1 MRCPACGARYAKR
14 SARCP
19 ECGALQDESPI
30 ECSAQE
36 PVSIEA
42 AEETVSTPVEK
53 TVPTSSSKR
62 KRRVAKTPRSL
73 LEFPGVNRN
82 AMPEWRKELGE
93 RVREVQER
101 RAREALLE
109 TAEIGP
115 LFSDLDARNA
125 PVLELLPQA
134 EMPPINPLVVA
145 ALQRIERARAQVGRG
160 GGVATAIAYEQ
171 QPAEEINLPAAQP
184 IDEIVPKP
192 ERVHTL
198 AVVPNSELMSA
209 ELPRKSP
216 RPEPK
221 KATRIIGEQNDP
233 ALNYLD
239 AIPRSVLVERSEYAC
254 ASVFRR
260 LFGALIDLAVVGVLA
275 APLLAL
281 TELTT
286 LQWQNPRVIGFGVGT
301 LLVVGFLYLTLSVA
315 FTGRTIGM
323 KLLSLRV
330 VDARNGLIPTGRQ
343 SAARSF
349 LYLLSLVGAGVT
361 LLYTFVDTEKQTVH
375 DRFTRTVVIRA

>member
-1 MRCPACGARYAKR
+1 MRCPACGARYQNR

-19 ECGALQDESPI
+19 ECGALQDDNPI
-30 ECSAQE
+30 EFSPQE

-42 AEETVSTPVEK
+42 AEDPVPTPVER
-53 TVPTSSSKR
+53 TVPASSSK
-62 KRRVAKTPRSL
+62 KQPVAKTPRSL

-93 RVREVQER
+93 RVREVQEK

-115 LFSDLDARNA
+115 LFSELDARTA
-125 PVLELLPQA
+125 PMLELLPQA
-134 EMPPINPLVVA
+134 EMPPMNPLVVA
-145 ALQRIERARAQVGRG
+145 ALQRIERARAQAGRG
-160 GGVATAIAYEQ
+160 SAATAIAYEQ
-171 QPAEEINLPAAQP
+171 QPVEEINLPAAEP

-192 ERVHTL
+192 ERVLTL
-198 AVVPNSELMSA
+198 AVLTNPESMSP
-209 ELPRKSP
+209 ELPRETA

-221 KATRIIGEQNDP
+221 KATRVIGEENDP

-239 AIPRSVLVERSEYAC
+239 AIPRSVLVERCGYVC

-260 LFGALIDLAVVGVLA
+260 MLGALVDLAVVGLLA

-286 LQWQNPRVIGFGVGT
+286 LQWQNPRVIGFAAVT
-301 LLVVGFLYLTLSVA
+301 LLLVGFSYLTLSVA

-323 KLLSLRV
+323 KFFSLRV

-343 SAARSF
+343 SAGRAF
-349 LYLLSLVGAGVT
+349 LLILSLVGAGVT
-361 LLYTFVDTEKQTVH
+361 LLYTFIDREKQAVH

>member
-1 MRCPACGARYAKR
+1 MRCPACGARYQNR

-19 ECGALQDESPI
+19 ECGALQDEGPI
-30 ECSAQE
+30 ECSPPE
-36 PVSIEA
+36 PVSIDA
-42 AEETVSTPVEK
+42 AEETVPTPVKKAVPASNSK
-53 TVPTSSSKR
+53 TRPVPER
-62 KRRVAKTPRSL
+62 TPSL
-73 LEFPGVNRN
+73 LEFPGVNRG

-101 RAREALLE
+101 RAREAQLE

-115 LFSDLDARNA
+115 LFSELDARTV
-125 PVLELLPQA
+125 PMLELLPQA
-134 EMPPINPLVVA
+134 EMPQMNPLVVA

-160 GGVATAIAYEQ
+160 GGAATAIAYEEH
-171 QPAEEINLPAAQP
+171 PTEKIKLPMADP
-184 IDEIVPKP
+184 IDEFGPKP

-198 AVVPNSELMSA
+198 AVVPNPEAMSP
-209 ELPRKSP
+209 ELPKETA

-221 KATRIIGEQNDP
+221 KATRVIGEQNDP

-239 AIPRSVLVERSEYAC
+239 AVPRSVLVEGREYAC

-260 LFGALIDLAVVGVLA
+260 MLGALVDLAVVGLLA

-286 LQWQNPRVIGFGVGT
+286 LQWENPRVIAFAVGT
-301 LLVVGFLYLTLSVA
+301 LLFVGFSYLTLSVA

-323 KLLSLRV
+323 KVFSLRV

-343 SAARSF
+343 SAGRSF
-349 LYLLSLVGAGVT
+349 LYILSLVGAGVT
-361 LLYTFVDTEKQTVH
+361 LLYTFIDTEKQTVH

>member
-1 MRCPACGARYAKR
+1 M
-14 SARCP
+14 
-19 ECGALQDESPI
+19 E
-30 ECSAQE
+30 
-36 PVSIEA
+36 
-42 AEETVSTPVEK
+42 
-53 TVPTSSSKR
+53 
-62 KRRVAKTPRSL
+62 KTPRSL
-73 LEFPGVNRN
+73 LEFPGVNRS

-109 TAEIGP
+109 AAEICP
-115 LFSDLDARNA
+115 SFSELDARTA
-125 PVLELLPQA
+125 PLLELLPPA
-134 EMPPINPLVVA
+134 EMPAMNPVVVA

-160 GGVATAIAYEQ
+160 GGAATAIAYEQ
-171 QPAEEINLPAAQP
+171 HPAEEINLTAAEP
-184 IDEIVPKP
+184 IDELVAKP

-198 AVVPNSELMSA
+198 AVVPKLESMDP
-209 ELPRKSP
+209 ELPKETA

-221 KATRIIGEQNDP
+221 KPTRVIGEQNDP

-239 AIPRSVLVERSEYAC
+239 AIPRSALVERCDYAC

-260 LFGALIDLAVVGVLA
+260 MLAALVDLAVASLLA

-286 LQWQNPRVIGFGVGT
+286 LQWENPRVVGFAVGT
-301 LLVVGFLYLTLSVA
+301 LLVVGFSYLTLSVA
-315 FTGRTIGM
+315 FTGQTIGM
-323 KLLSLRV
+323 KFLSLRV

-343 SAARSF
+343 AAGRSF
-349 LYLLSLVGAGVT
+349 IYILSLVGAGVT
-361 LLYTFVDTEKQTVH
+361 LLYAFVDTEKQTVH

>member
-1 MRCPACGARYAKR
+1 MRCPACGARYQIR

-19 ECGALQDESPI
+19 ECGALQGESPI
-30 ECSAQE
+30 EFSPPE
-36 PVSIEA
+36 PVIEA
-42 AEETVSTPVEK
+42 AEETVPTPVQK
-53 TVPTSSSKR
+53 TVPASSSKTR
-62 KRRVAKTPRSL
+62 PEPERTPSL
-73 LEFPGVNRN
+73 LEFPGVTRS

-115 LFSDLDARNA
+115 LFSELDAGTG

-134 EMPPINPLVVA
+134 EMPPMNPLVVA

-160 GGVATAIAYEQ
+160 GGAATAIAYEQ
-171 QPAEEINLPAAQP
+171 HSAEEINLPMAEP
-184 IDEIVPKP
+184 IDEFVPKP

-198 AVVPNSELMSA
+198 AVVPNA
-209 ELPRKSP
+209 ESI
-216 RPEPK
+216 RPERPKETAPTEPK
-221 KATRIIGEQNDP
+221 KATRVIGEQNDP

-239 AIPRSVLVERSEYAC
+239 AIPRSMLVERGEYAC
-254 ASVFRR
+254 ASIFRR
-260 LFGALIDLAVVGVLA
+260 MLGAFVDLAVVGFLA
-275 APLLAL
+275 SPLLAL

-286 LQWQNPRVIGFGVGT
+286 LQWQNPRVIGFAVGT
-301 LLVVGFLYLTLSVA
+301 LLVVGFSYLTLSVA

-323 KLLSLRV
+323 KLFSLRV

-343 SAARSF
+343 SAGRSF
-349 LYLLSLVGAGVT
+349 IFILSLVGAGVT
-361 LLYTFVDTEKQTVH
+361 LLYPFIDSEKQTVH